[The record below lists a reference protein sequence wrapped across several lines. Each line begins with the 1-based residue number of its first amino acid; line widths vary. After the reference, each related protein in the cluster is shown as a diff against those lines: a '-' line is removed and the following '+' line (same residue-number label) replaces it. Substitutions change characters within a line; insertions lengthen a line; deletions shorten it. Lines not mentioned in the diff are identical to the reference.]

1 MKKIT
6 SLLVVLMMLV
16 SLLSLTAFAA
26 LEDINEETC
35 TVVKELVL
43 KGTPTIDGKLD
54 KMYTE
59 SMTLKLHGPASE
71 YFISGGSCEDT
82 TSTGTVY
89 AMYDDNYVYV
99 FFHVVDNTLIQ
110 ADPEY
115 IEISAHPHLSDAVE
129 VRVGDD
135 LEDHFAPYDGSN
147 DAHHLFYAD
156 AHGVRFT
163 CYEDSMGDDVEKLK
177 SKAIIDKDGKTYYV
191 ELAIPTQK
199 PFQEG
204 EIIEFEFQIDDLQDD
219 MDSMCAV
226 GSGYPHHLVQFLIG
240 GNSSGATA
248 STEQPKA
255 EEPKAEDP
263 KVEEPKVEEPKVE
276 EPKVEEPKVEEPKVE
291 EPKVEEPKVEE
302 PKVEEPKEEEPKE
315 EEPKVEEPT
324 EEVPGEEVP
333 GEEVPG
339 EEVPGEEV
347 PGEEVPGEE
356 VPGEEVPGE
365 EEPKVEEPKEE
376 EPKEEEPK
384 VEEPKEEEPKAEEPN
399 NEEPKAE
406 EPEKSNTGLIVGIV
420 IAVVVVVAIVA
431 VVLKKK
437 K

>member
-16 SLLSLTAFAA
+16 ALFTVSAFAIP
-26 LEDINEETC
+26 EDINEDTC

-59 SMTLKLHGPASE
+59 SLTLKLHGPADA
-71 YFISGGSCEDT
+71 YYISAGSCEDT
-82 TSTGTVY
+82 TATGTVY
-89 AMYDDNYVYV
+89 ALVDDNYVYV
-99 FFHVVDNTLIQ
+99 FYHVVDNTLIQ

-115 IEISAHPHLSDAVE
+115 IEIAAHPHLSDAVE

-156 AHGVRFT
+156 AHGVRFS
-163 CYEDSMGDDVEKLK
+163 CYEDSMGDDVEKMK
-177 SKAIIDKDGKTYYV
+177 WKTVRDADGKTYYV
-191 ELAIPTQK
+191 EMAIPLQR
-199 PFQEG
+199 PFEEG

-226 GSGYPHHLVQFLIG
+226 GSGYPHNLVQFKIG
-240 GNSSGATA
+240 GNSSGATG
-248 STEQPKA
+248 STDKPADPPKA
-255 EEPKAEDP
+255 EEPKEEDP
-263 KVEEPKVEEPKVE
+263 KVED
-276 EPKVEEPKVEEPKVE
+276 
-291 EPKVEEPKVEE
+291 
-302 PKVEEPKEEEPKE
+302 PKEEEPKE
-315 EEPKVEEPT
+315 EEPK

-365 EEPKVEEPKEE
+365 EVPGEEVTGEE
-376 EPKEEEPK
+376 VPGEEVPG
-384 VEEPKEEEPKAEEPN
+384 EEVPGEEQKPADENEADDTTTEEGG
-399 NEEPKAE
+399 
-406 EPEKSNTGLIVGIV
+406 SNTGLIIGIIAAVVVV
-420 IAVVVVVAIVA
+420 IAVVAVVVS
-431 VVLKKK
+431 KKK